1 MLRTSAPL
9 TAGSHRVMVDFIVR
23 PGITWDVRI
32 SVNGEEVMVLQH
44 LLQLTGMAP
53 FAGIS
58 IGLDRGGP
66 VDCELSLRHGRFH
79 YTGTLHREMAR
90 IYE

>member
-1 MLRTSAPL
+1 
-9 TAGSHRVMVDFIVR
+9 
-23 PGITWDVRI
+23 
-32 SVNGEEVMVLQH
+32 MVLQH
-44 LLQLTGMAP
+44 LLQLTGVSP

-66 VDCELSLRHGRFH
+66 VDWELSLRHGCFH
-79 YTGTLHREMAR
+79 YTGTLHRVRYTPGEKAAYNPEQIITLDREMAR

>member
-1 MLRTSAPL
+1 MKC
-9 TAGSHRVMVDFIVR
+9 
-23 PGITWDVRI
+23 

-44 LLQLTGMAP
+44 LLQLIGMAP

-58 IGLDRGGP
+58 IDLNRGGP
-66 VDCELSLRHGRFH
+66 VDWAQSLRHGCFH
-79 YTGTLHREMAR
+79 YSGNLHRVRFTPGEKAAYNPEQIIALDREMAR

>member
-1 MLRTSAPL
+1 M
-9 TAGSHRVMVDFIVR
+9 
-23 PGITWDVRI
+23 
-32 SVNGEEVMVLQH
+32 MVLQH
-44 LLQLTGMAP
+44 LLQLTGMSP

-66 VDCELSLRHGRFH
+66 VDWELSLRHGCFH
-79 YTGTLHREMAR
+79 YTGTLHRVRYTPREKSAYNPEQIIALDREIAR